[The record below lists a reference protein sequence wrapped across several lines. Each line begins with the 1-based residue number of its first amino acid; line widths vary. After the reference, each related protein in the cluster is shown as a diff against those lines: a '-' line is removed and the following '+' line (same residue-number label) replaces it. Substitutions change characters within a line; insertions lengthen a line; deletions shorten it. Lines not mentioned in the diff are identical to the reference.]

1 MLVSLFFI
9 VLSTLSIVLSTL
21 TQFDSQPFVK
31 MFDIIE
37 YVCIV
42 WFTLEILI
50 RFLLSS
56 HKSAFSKSALNMIDI
71 VSIVPFFISK
81 ILPIAKNFSF
91 ASNSITFFKMLRI
104 LSVLKFARHSVGL
117 HSMGYTFRKCFK
129 ELKPYIELFFIA
141 VLVFST
147 FVYHAEYKEANTQ
160 FTSIPAAMWWA
171 LISLTT

>member
-21 TQFDSQPFVK
+21 TQFDSEPFVK
-31 MFDIIE
+31 IFDIIE
-37 YVCIV
+37 YLCIV

-56 HKSAFSKSALNMIDI
+56 HKSAFFKSALNIIDI
-71 VSIVPFFISK
+71 VSIVPFLISK
-81 ILPIAKNFSF
+81 ILSITQYFSF
-91 ASNSITFFKMLRI
+91 ASNCIMFFKMLRI

-117 HSMGYTFRKCFK
+117 HSLGYTFRKCFK
-129 ELKPYIELFFIA
+129 ELEPYIELFFIA

-147 FVYHAEYKEANTQ
+147 LVYHAEHQETNTP